1 MLREGLLSGKIALVT
16 GAGRGIGNKT
26 VERFAEEGAIVY
38 ATDINEGSL
47 DVFANEIGERYGT
60 EIIPLYFDVT
70 NEAEAKNAILRIKK
84 ERGRIDI
91 LVNNAG
97 IMRDNVIG
105 MIGQQLVHDVF
116 NINVFAVINLIQLA
130 NKLMSRQKSGTII
143 NISSIVGVEGA
154 AGQLVYSASK
164 GAVAALTKAAAK
176 ELAPNGI
183 RVNAVAPGLI
193 NTGFLQA
200 IGEDKIQENLKNVK
214 MGRLGE
220 PIDVANVILFL
231 ASDLSSYV
239 TGGNY
244 WNRCGSTSINNS
256 RCIILKIKEKVKQ
269 GYTKIPISLEG
280 GSNIMKRGTLQTV
293 KARS

>member
-1 MLREGLLSGKIALVT
+1 MLHDGLLTGKVALVT
-16 GAGRGIGNKT
+16 GAARGIGNTT

-38 ATDINEGSL
+38 ATDRTEGSL
-47 DVFANEIGERYGT
+47 DDFAVKISNRFGT
-60 EIIPLYFDVT
+60 KIVPLYFDVT
-70 NEAEAKNAILRIKK
+70 DEAASKKAIMQIRK
-84 ERGRIDI
+84 EHGRLDV

-105 MIGQQLVHDVF
+105 MIGTQLIQD
-116 NINVFAVINLIQLA
+116 VFAVNVFSVISMIQLA
-130 NKLMSRQKSGTII
+130 NKLMSRQKSGSII

-164 GAVAALTKAAAK
+164 GAVASLTKAAAK

-193 NTGFLQA
+193 NTGLLQA
-200 IGEDKIQENLKNVK
+200 IGDEKIQENLKNVK

-231 ASDLSSYV
+231 ASDLSGYV
-239 TGGNY
+239 TGE
-244 WNRCGSTSINNS
+244 
-256 RCIILKIKEKVKQ
+256 IIGIDGEAQV
-269 GYTKIPISLEG
+269 
-280 GSNIMKRGTLQTV
+280 
-293 KARS
+293 

>member
-1 MLREGLLSGKIALVT
+1 MLHNGLLSGKVALVT

-38 ATDINEGSL
+38 ATDISEGSL
-47 DVFANEIGERYGT
+47 DVFASETSEKYGT
-60 EIIPLYFDVT
+60 QIIPLYFDVT
-70 NEAEAKNAILRIKK
+70 DENEAKKAVLQIKK

-105 MIGQQLVHDVF
+105 MIGLQLVHDVF
-116 NINVFAVINLIQLA
+116 NINVFAVINLIQLV
-130 NKLMSRQKSGTII
+130 NKLMSRQKSGSII

-164 GAVAALTKAAAK
+164 GAVASLTKAAAK

-193 NTGFLQA
+193 NTGLLQA
-200 IGEDKIQENLKNVK
+200 IGDAKIQENLKNVK

-239 TGGNY
+239 TGE
-244 WNRCGSTSINNS
+244 
-256 RCIILKIKEKVKQ
+256 IIGIDGEAQV
-269 GYTKIPISLEG
+269 
-280 GSNIMKRGTLQTV
+280 
-293 KARS
+293 

>member
-1 MLREGLLSGKIALVT
+1 MLHEGLLKGKVALVT
-16 GAGRGIGNKT
+16 GTGRGIGKKT

-38 ATDINEGSL
+38 AAARKNGSI
-47 DVFANEIGERYGT
+47 DVFARDLRARCGT

-70 NEAEAKNAILRIKK
+70 DEMAAKSAIMRIKK
-84 ERGRIDI
+84 EKGRLDI

-105 MIGQQLVHDVF
+105 MIGSQLIQDVF
-116 NINVFAVINLIQLA
+116 SINVFAVINMIQLA
-130 NKLMSRQKSGTII
+130 NKLMSRQRSGSII

-164 GAVAALTKAAAK
+164 GAVAALTRAAAK

-193 NTGFLQA
+193 NTGLLQT
-200 IGEDKIQENLKNVK
+200 IGEDKIRENLKNIK
-214 MGRLGE
+214 IGRLGE

-231 ASDLSSYV
+231 ASDLSGYV
-239 TGGNY
+239 TGE
-244 WNRCGSTSINNS
+244 
-256 RCIILKIKEKVKQ
+256 IIGIDGEAQV
-269 GYTKIPISLEG
+269 
-280 GSNIMKRGTLQTV
+280 
-293 KARS
+293 

>member
-1 MLREGLLSGKIALVT
+1 MLRDGLLSGKVALVT

-47 DVFANEIGERYGT
+47 DAFARETGEKYET
-60 EIIPLYFDVT
+60 QIIPLYFDVT
-70 NEAEAKNAILRIKK
+70 DENEAKKAVLQIKR
-84 ERGRIDI
+84 EQGRIDI

-105 MIGQQLVHDVF
+105 MIGSQLVHDVF
-116 NINVFAVINLIQLA
+116 NINVFAVINLIQLV
-130 NKLMSRQKSGTII
+130 NKLMGRQKSGSII

-164 GAVAALTKAAAK
+164 GAVASLTKAAAK

-193 NTGFLQA
+193 NTGLLQA
-200 IGEDKIQENLKNVK
+200 IGDAKIQENLKNVK

-231 ASDLSSYV
+231 ASDLSAYV
-239 TGGNY
+239 TGE
-244 WNRCGSTSINNS
+244 
-256 RCIILKIKEKVKQ
+256 IIGIDGEAQV
-269 GYTKIPISLEG
+269 
-280 GSNIMKRGTLQTV
+280 
-293 KARS
+293 

>member
-1 MLREGLLSGKIALVT
+1 MQLLNKKVCMIT
-16 GAGRGIGNKT
+16 GASRGIGRET
-26 VERFAEEGAIVY
+26 ARRFAEEGAVLY
-38 ATDINEGSL
+38 VTDYQDGSLEPLVEELKGKYQTDI
-47 DVFANEIGERYGT
+47 T
-60 EIIPLYFDVT
+60 PLYFDVT
-70 NEAEAKNAILRIKK
+70 DENAAKIAIMTVKK
-84 ERGRIDI
+84 QHGRLDV

-105 MIGQQLVHDVF
+105 MIGTKLVQDVF
-116 NINVFAVINLIQLA
+116 NINVFAVINMIQLA
-130 NKLMSRQKSGTII
+130 NKLMTRQKSGTII

-193 NTGFLQA
+193 NTGLLQA
-200 IGEDKIQENLKNVK
+200 IGDAKIAENLKNVK

-231 ASDLSSYV
+231 ASDLSGYV
-239 TGGNY
+239 TGE
-244 WNRCGSTSINNS
+244 
-256 RCIILKIKEKVKQ
+256 IIGVDGEAQV
-269 GYTKIPISLEG
+269 
-280 GSNIMKRGTLQTV
+280 
-293 KARS
+293 

>member
-1 MLREGLLSGKIALVT
+1 MLRDGLLAGKVALVT

-26 VERFAEEGAIVY
+26 AERFAEEGAIVY
-38 ATDINEGSL
+38 VTDRTEGKL
-47 DVFANEIGERYGT
+47 ELFAEEIGEKNKT
-60 EIIPLYFDVT
+60 QVIPLYFDVT
-70 NEAEAKNAILRIKK
+70 DENAAKRAIMTIKK
-84 ERGRIDI
+84 GHGRLDV

-116 NINVFAVINLIQLA
+116 DINVFAVINMIQLA
-130 NKLMSRQKSGTII
+130 NKLMSRQKSGSII

-164 GAVAALTKAAAK
+164 GAVASLTKAAAK

-193 NTGFLQA
+193 NTGLLQA
-200 IGEDKIQENLKNVK
+200 IGDEKIEENLKNIRL
-214 MGRLGE
+214 GRLGE
-220 PIDVANVILFL
+220 PVDVANVILFL

-239 TGGNY
+239 TGE
-244 WNRCGSTSINNS
+244 
-256 RCIILKIKEKVKQ
+256 IIGIDGEAQV
-269 GYTKIPISLEG
+269 
-280 GSNIMKRGTLQTV
+280 
-293 KARS
+293 

>member
-105 MIGQQLVHDVF
+105 MIGQQLIHDVF
-116 NINVFAVINLIQLA
+116 NINVFSVINLIQLA

-193 NTGFLQA
+193 NTGLLQA

-231 ASDLSSYV
+231 ASDLSTYV
-239 TGGNY
+239 TGE
-244 WNRCGSTSINNS
+244 
-256 RCIILKIKEKVKQ
+256 IIGIDGEAQV
-269 GYTKIPISLEG
+269 
-280 GSNIMKRGTLQTV
+280 
-293 KARS
+293 